1 MRVALAFLLLIA
13 PLCGCDPVNKAV
25 NKPNKMRGP
34 IGDLIQCRDQ
44 FQTAMN
50 VASRVWQDSNT
61 SDSDRLRAILGF
73 VKDRQECEEKMMAK
87 LRRR

>member
-1 MRVALAFLLLIA
+1 MRIALASLLLIA
-13 PLCGCDPVNKAV
+13 PLCGCDAVNKAV
-25 NKPNKMRGP
+25 NKPNKMRSP

-73 VKDRQECEEKMMAK
+73 VKDRQECEEKVLAK
-87 LRRR
+87 LKRR

>member
-1 MRVALAFLLLIA
+1 MRIALASLLLIA
-13 PLCGCDPVNKAV
+13 PLCGCDAV
-25 NKPNKMRGP
+25 NKPDKMRGP

-50 VASRVWQDSNT
+50 VASRVWQKSNP

-73 VKDRQECEEKMMAK
+73 VKDRQECEEKVLAK
-87 LRRR
+87 LKRR